1 MTHQITIVMYHYV
14 RPIKSS
20 SWPEIKGLELE
31 GFRRQLDYLLANF
44 KVITAEDVIHAV
56 KFGKTLPKNSCWLTF
71 DDGYKD
77 HFSYVLPELIKRKVQ
92 GSFFPPVKP
101 ITERLM
107 LDVNSI
113 HHILASTKDI
123 SLLVS
128 DLNNLIR
135 EHGYSESDLK
145 DFWTEYAVASRY
157 DTKDVIYVKRLLQHA
172 LPEVTR
178 YEITSSLFEKYVNLS
193 QEDFAEELY
202 MSEVEVKKLVNSG
215 MYVGSHGYRHLWLNR
230 EDKDSQRVEIERS
243 LDFLKSVGA
252 RTEDWIMCY
261 PYGGYNNDT
270 LEILGSAKCSVGL
283 TTKVG
288 KADISVHNSLEFP
301 RFDTND
307 FPQ

>member
-14 RPIKSS
+14 RPIKYS

-44 KVITAEDVIHAV
+44 KIISAEDVIHAV
-56 KFGKTLPKNSCWLTF
+56 KFDNTLPKDSCWLTF

-77 HFSYVLPELIKRKVQ
+77 HFSYVLPELIKRKIQ

-113 HHILASTKDI
+113 HHILASTKDV
-123 SLLVS
+123 SLLVN

-135 EHGYSESDLK
+135 EHGYGESDLEG
-145 DFWTEYAVASRY
+145 FWSEYAVASRY

-178 YEITSSLFEKYVNLS
+178 HEITSSLFEKYVNLS

-215 MYVGSHGYRHLWLNR
+215 MFVGSHGYSHLWLNR
-230 EDKDSQRVEIERS
+230 EDKDSQRFEIERS
-243 LDFLKSVGA
+243 LEFLKGVGA
-252 RTEDWIMCY
+252 RTEDWVMCY
-261 PYGGYNNDT
+261 PYGAYNNDT
-270 LEILGSAKCSVGL
+270 LEILGTAKCSVGL

-288 KADISVHNSLEFP
+288 KADISEHNSLELP

>member
-14 RPIKSS
+14 RPIKYS

-44 KVITAEDVIHAV
+44 KVITAEDVIRAV
-56 KFGKTLPKNSCWLTF
+56 KFNQTLPKDSCWLTF

-77 HFSYVLPELIKRKVQ
+77 HFSYVLPELLKRKIQ

-113 HHILASTKDI
+113 HHILASSKDI

-135 EHGYSESDLK
+135 EHGYSESDLEN
-145 DFWTEYAVASRY
+145 FRSEYAVASRY
-157 DTKDVIYVKRLLQHA
+157 DTKDVLYVKRLLQHA

-178 YEITSSLFEKYVNLS
+178 NEITSSLFEKYVSLS
-193 QEDFAEELY
+193 QADLAEHLY
-202 MSEVEVKKLVNSG
+202 MSELEVRNLVSSG

-230 EDKDSQRVEIERS
+230 EDEDSQRFEIERS
-243 LDFLKSVGA
+243 LTFFKDVGA
-252 RTEDWIMCY
+252 ATEDWIMCY
-261 PYGGYNNDT
+261 PYGAYNTDT
-270 LEILGSAKCSVGL
+270 LEILRSAKCALGV

-288 KADISVHNSLEFP
+288 KADLTEHSPLELP

-307 FPQ
+307 FLH